1 MYITFKFI
9 CILATIMIGTVVNI
23 LAIIVGSSIGLFL
36 NKRLPE
42 RFIKTFFQVI
52 GLFTIFLGIS
62 MAIETLHILHMVMA
76 LITGAIIGEA
86 LKIQQGMERLGE
98 YLKIKFK
105 IGSDKFT
112 EGLVTAFLLY
122 CIGSLTILGAM
133 EAGLTGNQKLIY
145 IKSLMD
151 GVSSIALASG
161 LGIGVMFSVLPLLIF
176 QGGITLLAMQFGD
189 FIPQIM
195 VTEMSAVG
203 GILLI
208 GMGISILDIKK
219 INVMN
224 MLPALVT
231 IIILLWL
238 FPNIGI

>member
-1 MYITFKFI
+1 
-9 CILATIMIGTVVNI
+9 MIGTIVNI
-23 LAIIVGSSIGLFL
+23 LAIIVGSSLGLFI
-36 NKRLPE
+36 NKRLPD

-62 MAIETLHILHMVMA
+62 MALETTHILHMIMS
-76 LITGAIIGEA
+76 LITGAIIGEV
-86 LKIQQGMERLGE
+86 LKIQQGVEKMGDFLKLK
-98 YLKIKFK
+98 LKIRN
-105 IGSDKFT
+105 GKFT

-122 CIGSLTILGAM
+122 CIGSLTILGAI
-133 EAGLTGNQKLIY
+133 EAGLTGDQELIY

-151 GVSSIALASG
+151 GVSSIALAAG
-161 LGIGVMFSVLPLLIF
+161 LGIGVMFSVIPLLIF
-176 QGGITLLAMQFGD
+176 QGGITLFASLFGD

-195 VTEMSAVG
+195 IVEMSAVG

-224 MLPALVT
+224 MLPALIT

-238 FPNIGI
+238 FPSIGL

>member
-1 MYITFKFI
+1 
-9 CILATIMIGTVVNI
+9 MIGTVVNI
-23 LAIIVGSSIGLFL
+23 LAIIVGSSLGLIL
-36 NKRLPE
+36 NKRLPD
-42 RFIKTFFQVI
+42 RYIKTFFQVI

-62 MAIETLHILHMVMA
+62 MALETTHILHMIMA

-86 LKIQQGMERLGE
+86 ARIQQRVEKMGDYLRVKLKIGNE
-98 YLKIKFK
+98 
-105 IGSDKFT
+105 KFT
-112 EGLVTAFLLY
+112 EGLVTSFLLY
-122 CIGSLTILGAM
+122 CIGSLTILGAI
-133 EAGLTGNQKLIY
+133 EAGLTGDQQLIY

-161 LGIGVMFSVLPLLIF
+161 LGIGVMFSVIPLLVF
-176 QGGITLLAMQFGD
+176 QGGITILASMFGD

-195 VTEMSAVG
+195 VVEMSAVG

-224 MLPALVT
+224 MLPALIT

-238 FPNIGI
+238 VPSIGI